1 MWKNNLIERQ
11 ESCKTY
17 KLTWLIKHHWSL
29 ENCYIKFINIHLVH
43 YTFNPRTFI
52 FSPLQDISSDGK
64 PVLACGDFFQVPPVQ
79 GQPVFMFNK
88 SDKDDALNCLMR

>member
-1 MWKNNLIERQ
+1 M
-11 ESCKTY
+11 
-17 KLTWLIKHHWSL
+17 
-29 ENCYIKFINIHLVH
+29 
-43 YTFNPRTFI
+43 
-52 FSPLQDISSDGK
+52 QDISSDGK